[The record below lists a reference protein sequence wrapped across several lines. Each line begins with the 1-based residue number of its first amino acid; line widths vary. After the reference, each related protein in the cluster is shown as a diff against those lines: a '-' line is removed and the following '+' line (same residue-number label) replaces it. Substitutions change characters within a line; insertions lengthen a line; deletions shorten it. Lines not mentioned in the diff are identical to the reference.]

1 MKLYISGAISSDLN
15 WYEKFS
21 NAEKRLQE
29 RYDDAIIFNPILT
42 SKYADKI
49 SYEDFM
55 TIDMAII
62 DVCDTIFLLKDW
74 KESKGAVREYHY
86 ALSKNKNIIME
97 ENIVW

>member
-1 MKLYISGAISSDLN
+1 MKLYISGAISSDPD
-15 WYEKFS
+15 WYNKF
-21 NAEKRLQE
+21 NTVEKRLQE
-29 RYDDAIIFNPILT
+29 KYTDAVIFNPILT

-62 DVCDTIFLLKDW
+62 DICDTIFFLRDW
-74 KESKGAVREYHY
+74 GNSKGAVREYHY

-97 ENIVW
+97 ENFVW